1 VGSGAFVR
9 SLDRKRHPIP
19 LVSLCLSA
27 VTTLLFLF
35 PSAAGAL
42 EYNRPAIV
50 SGQIWRLATGH
61 LVHYSFDHFFWDTLT
76 LGVLA
81 VVCERRNQLRFCT
94 CAIVSAASI
103 SLAMWF
109 WAPSIYRYRGL
120 SGVDSAVFAL
130 VAGELFSEGIR
141 SATRMHVA
149 IAAACL
155 TGFVLKS
162 VFELTTGQTVFVT
175 SLGFGAVGV
184 PLAHLVG
191 AATGVVIAF
200 GSWSPLLKLLFRIL
214 KGGKNALLGFV
225 LHFAPDQSTGEAGE
239 AIRST
244 AADIHK
250 PEPAPARR
258 IG

>member
-27 VTTLLFLF
+27 ITALLFLL
-35 PSAAGAL
+35 PPAAAAL
-42 EYNRPAIV
+42 EYDRVAIGSRQV
-50 SGQIWRLATGH
+50 WRLVTGH
-61 LVHYSFDHFFWDTLT
+61 LVHYSFDHFFWDTLMF
-76 LGVLA
+76 GVLA
-81 VVCERRNQLRFCT
+81 VVCERRNRLRFFACVI
-94 CAIVSAASI
+94 ASAASI

-120 SGVDSAVFAL
+120 SGVDSALFAL
-130 VAGELFSEGIR
+130 VAAELFTEGIR

-149 IAAACL
+149 MAAACF

-175 SLGFGAVGV
+175 SLGFGAVSV
-184 PLAHLVG
+184 PLAHVVG
-191 AATGVVIAF
+191 AATGAVLGL
-200 GSWSPLLKLLFRIL
+200 GSWSPLLELLFRIL
-214 KGGKNALLGFV
+214 QGGKNALLGFV
-225 LHFAPDQSTGEAGE
+225 LHFAADKSTGEAGE
-239 AIRST
+239 TIRST

-258 IG
+258 VG